1 MVRGVRAIETARLDT
16 GYGRVRCAA
25 GLLPWS
31 TVVAAARTV
40 ITATPAA
47 APPAR
52 ARPVTASAL
61 ALLRA
66 RLCATFCHGLLP
78 ATRLATLGRMLARSL
93 LAAAPLLAAV
103 LAAVIAAVI
112 ATAAIRTLPRTVR
125 RATGLRSRSWPP
137 VALTTL
143 VGLLA
148 IIT

>member
-78 ATRLATLGRMLARSL
+78 ATRLATLGRMLAGSL
-93 LAAAPLLAAV
+93 LAAAPLL
-103 LAAVIAAVI
+103 AAVI